1 MENKKYWY
9 AVCVGENDDDL
20 GMGSFD
26 YKEARMIALS
36 IICCESSGG
45 VIIKTVDDA
54 DAFVLEE
61 EIIDF
66 HGVKWGDLED
76 FEREML
82 LKSAIAVSGETG
94 NQIFDDGECIIDL
107 SAYPFSV
114 SGEMVDGK
122 LVIDDDAYIYNV
134 EKGIIL

>member
-9 AVCVGENDDDL
+9 AVCVGENDDDI
-20 GMGSFD
+20 GIGSFD

-36 IICCESSGG
+36 IICHESSEE

-54 DAFVLEE
+54 DAFVFDEE
-61 EIIDF
+61 VIDF
-66 HGVKWGDLED
+66 HGAKWCDIAD

-82 LKSAIAVSGETG
+82 LKGAIAVSGDTFE
-94 NQIFDDGECIIDL
+94 QIFEDGECIIDL

-114 SGEMVDGK
+114 YGKIVGGE
-122 LVIDDDAYIYNV
+122 LVIDDDAYIFNS